1 MRHMADKSSNHNV
14 PGLFLRSVTQM
25 RASQPLADPVPPIP
39 LEPIP
44 PATVALAQ
52 AIECLDS
59 ARERLDE
66 AQKAIAALEQLR
78 PAASARQNQ
87 RASRRDRPALRNH
100 ESP

>member
-1 MRHMADKSSNHNV
+1 MRDVAKKSVDHHG
-14 PGLFLRSVTQM
+14 PCLFFRSV
-25 RASQPLADPVPPIP
+25 APKCVLPNPLADPVPTTP

-44 PATVALAQ
+44 PARVALAQ

-100 ESP
+100 E